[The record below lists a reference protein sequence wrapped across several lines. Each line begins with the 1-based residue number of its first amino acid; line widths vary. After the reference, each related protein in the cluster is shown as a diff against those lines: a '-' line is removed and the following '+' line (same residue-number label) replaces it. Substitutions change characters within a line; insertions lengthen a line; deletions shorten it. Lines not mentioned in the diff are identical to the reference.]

1 MPGKISEVVVN
12 YKGFMEEQ
20 KRLEE
25 LDKRYIWHP
34 FTQMKDWEREK
45 TIIVARGSGSYIE
58 DVEGNRYLD
67 GVSSLWVN
75 IHGHRKKE
83 IDDAIR
89 EQLDRIS
96 HCTLLGLSNVPA
108 IRLAER
114 LVGVIGQS
122 FGFGQ
127 ARGPAPTKVFYSD
140 NGSTA
145 VEVALK
151 MAFQYWLHKGV
162 TGKNSFLSLRN
173 AYHGDTLGAVSVGG
187 VDIFHEVFG
196 PLLFKTFK
204 APSPYCYRCELGCEY
219 PGCDLLQLPPLHPLP
234 AGEGGTLFMRGNTPE
249 NKKSFPLRGESK
261 DGGELLLNPGIFPCL
276 RKMEEILAA
285 HYNEIAAVIIE
296 PLVQAAGGMIVSP
309 PGYLRGVRDL
319 CTRYN
324 VLLIADEVATGFG
337 RTGRMFACE
346 HESAVPD
353 MLCLSK
359 GITGGYLPL
368 AVTVTTGEVYNAFLG
383 DFRDLKTFF
392 HGHSYTG
399 NPLACNAALACLD
412 IFEKEDT
419 LKNLQPRIEILE
431 EGLREISGLPHVGEA
446 RNRGL
451 MAGVE
456 LVRDKATREPYP
468 WEEKKG
474 WQVANHAK
482 GKGVFIRPL
491 GNVVV
496 IMPPLGIGE
505 QDLRRMLDVIR
516 EAITAVT

>member
-1 MPGKISEVVVN
+1 
-12 YKGFMEEQ
+12 MEEQ
-20 KRLEE
+20 RRLEE

-45 TIIVARGSGSYIE
+45 TIIVASGSGSYIE

-96 HCTLLGLSNVPA
+96 HCTMLGLSNVQA

-114 LVGVIGQS
+114 LIKMMPSVEAAKGCEES
-122 FGFGQ
+122 EDFTSHLRPR
-127 ARGPAPTKVFYSD
+127 ASRLTRVFYSD

-204 APSPYCYRCELGCEY
+204 APSPYCYRC
-219 PGCDLLQLPPLHPLP
+219 DL
-234 AGEGGTLFMRGNTPE
+234 
-249 NKKSFPLRGESK
+249 
-261 DGGELLLNPGIFPCL
+261 GGEFPDCGLLCL
-276 RKMEEILAA
+276 RKMEDILAA
-285 HYNEIAAVIIE
+285 HHGEIAALIIE

-319 CTRYN
+319 CTKYN

-337 RTGRMFACE
+337 RTGRMFACG
-346 HESAVPD
+346 HEAVVPD

-368 AVTVTTGEVYNAFLG
+368 AVTVTSDEVYNAFLG
-383 DFRDLKTFF
+383 DFSELKTFF

-399 NPLACNAALACLD
+399 NPLACAAALACLD
-412 IFEKEDT
+412 IFEKEDI

-456 LVRDKATREPYP
+456 LVRDKATKEPYP
-468 WEEKKG
+468 WEEKAG
-474 WQVANHAK
+474 SQVANHAK

-496 IMPPLGIGE
+496 IMPPLVIGE
-505 QDLRRMLDVIR
+505 PDLRRMMDVIG

>member
-1 MPGKISEVVVN
+1 
-12 YKGFMEEQ
+12 MEEQ

-34 FTQMKDWEREK
+34 FTQMKDWEKEK
-45 TIIVARGSGSYIE
+45 TVIIARGSGSYIE
-58 DVEGNRYLD
+58 DVEGSRYLD

-75 IHGHRKKE
+75 IHGHRKRE
-83 IDDAIR
+83 IDDAIK
-89 EQLDRIS
+89 EQIDRIS
-96 HCTLLGLSNVPA
+96 HCTMLGLSNTPA

-114 LVGVIGQS
+114 LIKIMPGEEAGKGYEESGVKSEGSEDFTSHLIPRTS
-122 FGFGQ
+122 SL
-127 ARGPAPTKVFYSD
+127 ARVFYSD
-140 NGSTA
+140 NGSTS

-187 VDIFHEVFG
+187 VDIFHKVFG
-196 PLLFKTFK
+196 PLLFKTFR
-204 APSPYCYRCELGCEY
+204 APSPYCYRCEAGMEF
-219 PGCDLLQLPPLHPLP
+219 PGC
-234 AGEGGTLFMRGNTPE
+234 
-249 NKKSFPLRGESK
+249 
-261 DGGELLLNPGIFPCL
+261 GIFCL
-276 RKMEEILAA
+276 DKMEEILNG
-285 HYNEIAAVIIE
+285 HSGDICAVIVE

-309 PGYLRGVRDL
+309 PGYLRGVREL

-346 HESAVPD
+346 HEAVVPD
-353 MLCLSK
+353 ILCLSK

-368 AVTVTTGEVYNAFLG
+368 AATIATDEVYNAFLG

-399 NPLACNAALACLD
+399 NPLGCAAALACLD
-412 IFEKEDT
+412 IFEKEET
-419 LKNLQPRIEILE
+419 LTNLQPKIGIFEG
-431 EGLREISGLPHVGEA
+431 GLRELSGLPHVGEA

-456 LVRDKATREPYP
+456 LVRDKATKEPYS
-468 WEEKKG
+468 WEERIG
-474 WQVANHAK
+474 WRVANHARE
-482 GKGVFIRPL
+482 KGVFIRPL

-496 IMPPLGIGE
+496 IMPPLSISGT
-505 QDLRRMLDVIR
+505 DLRRLIDVIG